1 MTHYAKG
8 LVVRDGSNKPHPDR
22 WATGAFGELF
32 IDDGTGFVSASD
44 ATAEIID
51 ASPVMVGRLLHVTAV
66 AAERAASTDGRLTV
80 QLPGDYE
87 VKASGSIAL
96 AGAADTFKVEVY
108 VNGAVIADAVATPG
122 GEISAHSVAV
132 GTGVQGWSLNGTI
145 PDMEVGDYVDLRVTT
160 TGTTTATIKQMRF
173 NITLVGDNSEP
184 GEPTT

>member
-1 MTHYAKG
+1 MTHFAKG
-8 LVVRDGSNKPHPDR
+8 LVVRDGSNVPHPDR
-22 WATGAFGELF
+22 WQVGAYGELF

-44 ATAEIID
+44 AVAEIID
-51 ASPVMVGRLLHVTAV
+51 ATPVKVGRLLHVTAD
-66 AAERAASTDGRLTV
+66 AAERTATTNGRLTV
-80 QLPGDYE
+80 QVPGDYE

-108 VNGAVIADAVATPG
+108 VNGAVIADAAATPG
-122 GEISAHSVAV
+122 GSISAQSVAV
-132 GTGVQGWSLNGTI
+132 GTGVQGWALYGTI

-173 NITLVGDNSEP
+173 NITLVGDNTNP